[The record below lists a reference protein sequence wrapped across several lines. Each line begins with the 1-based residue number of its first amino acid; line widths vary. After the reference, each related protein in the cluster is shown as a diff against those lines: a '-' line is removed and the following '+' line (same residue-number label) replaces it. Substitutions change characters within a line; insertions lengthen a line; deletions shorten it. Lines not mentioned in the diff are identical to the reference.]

1 VLPQTPAIIDKLG
14 DEIAMALQR
23 CAAVPESEMQR
34 DEFNPVTLLARIL
47 QIYYSYQSRAEDNT
61 GVGRDAA
68 LFTLFSRLYSAF
80 ATQKSMQVVF
90 AASPSTF

>member
-1 VLPQTPAIIDKLG
+1 
-14 DEIAMALQR
+14 MALQR

-47 QIYYSYQSRAEDNT
+47 QIYSSYQSRAEDNT

-68 LFTLFSRLYSAF
+68 LFTLFQHTITIATNLEALFRLCNPEIHAGRIRCV
-80 ATQKSMQVVF
+80 AIHILACM
-90 AASPSTF
+90 STG